1 MMKLTP
7 WFLFWSQYG
16 RKLTTL
22 GIGVFVGERLKVP
35 GENKIIID
43 GRRDEQWKG
52 RVDYELIISFK
63 H

>member
-16 RKLTTL
+16 MKLTNL

-35 GENKIIID
+35 GEKKIMID